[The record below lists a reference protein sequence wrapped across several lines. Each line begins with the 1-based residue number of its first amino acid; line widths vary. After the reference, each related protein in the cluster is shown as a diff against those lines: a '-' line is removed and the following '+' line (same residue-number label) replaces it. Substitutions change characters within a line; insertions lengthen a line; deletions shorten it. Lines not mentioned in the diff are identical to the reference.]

1 VAEEPDVRWTCE
13 EGDYSLQ
20 MTGSSAAGAV
30 NFNMLG
36 PELPAAMS
44 FQIQGKHLESF
55 ADAVEQAIDAASGG
69 DR

>member
-1 VAEEPDVRWTCE
+1 
-13 EGDYSLQ
+13 